1 MKIIHIKD
9 QEHEMILDPLC
20 AAIGNFDGLHLGHQK
35 LIAECK
41 RHNYKSAVLTFYPHP
56 YVYLKKIPKYK
67 LITPI
72 EHKSDILAKMG
83 IDYLL
88 IIEFNEAV
96 AKLSKEAFIDW
107 LKKLNIRACVCGYDF
122 SFGRQA
128 EGTIKDLQKEFEFY
142 EVKKFIFE
150 DVRVSS
156 TYIRELLTLGDITKV
171 NRLLGRVYSVR
182 GRVKYGTQNGRLI
195 GFPTANVEYN
205 NYFISANGVY
215 FVTVQLDYKF
225 YFGMCNI
232 GNSPTF
238 NFTPTT
244 RLEVNIFGL
253 DADIYG
259 MQIEVFFYQKIRDEL
274 AYSSKDALVEQ
285 LTKDRKKCYLLSEA
299 FNFTK

>member
-9 QEHEMILDPLC
+9 QDHEIILEPLC

-41 RHNYKSAVLTFYPHP
+41 RHGYKSAVLTFYPHP
-56 YVYLKKIPKYK
+56 YVYLKKIPEYK

-72 EHKSDILAKMG
+72 EHKSDLLARMG

-88 IIEFNEAV
+88 IIEFNETF
-96 AKLSKEAFIDW
+96 AKLSKEEFI
-107 LKKLNIRACVCGYDF
+107 KRMKNLNIKACVCGYDF
-122 SFGRQA
+122 TFGRKA
-128 EGTIKDLQKEFEFY
+128 EGTILDLQKEFEFY
-142 EVKKFIFE
+142 EVKKFVFE

-156 TYIRELLTLGDITKV
+156 TYIRELLSLGDITKV

-182 GRVKYGTQNGRLI
+182 GEVIYGTQKGRLI
-195 GFPTANVEYN
+195 GFPTANVAYK
-205 NYFISANGVY
+205 NYYLPANGVY
-215 FVTVQLDYKF
+215 FVTVLLDYVL
-225 YFGMCNI
+225 YYGMCNI
-232 GNSPTF
+232 GNNPTF
-238 NFTPTT
+238 NFTPIK

-259 MQIEVFFYQKIRDEL
+259 MQIEVFFHQKIREEQ
-274 AYSSKDALVEQ
+274 AFSSKQALIEQ
-285 LTKDRKKCYLLSEA
+285 LTLDKQSCYMLSKD